1 MIKENDFSYSCFY
14 RQSSPTDSCTL
25 ATHACHRLKFD
36 SILKK
41 NDIDFVAVDELGT
54 DSGPRNLEK
63 LEVQVDCFTIFNY
76 CRTVNMLAPR
86 PGVNWHK
93 CIF

>member
-1 MIKENDFSYSCFY
+1 MFCILSF
-14 RQSSPTDSCTL
+14 RQNNPTDNCTL

-41 NDIDFVAVDELGT
+41 NDVDFMAVDDLGK

-63 LEVQVDCFTIFNY
+63 LEVSVEASEAKNE
-76 CRTVNMLAPR
+76 R
-86 PGVNWHK
+86 
-93 CIF
+93 

>member
-1 MIKENDFSYSCFY
+1 MFCILSF
-14 RQSSPTDSCTL
+14 RQNNPTDDCTL

-41 NDIDFVAVDELGT
+41 NDVDFMAVDDLGK

-63 LEVQVDCFTIFNY
+63 LEVSVEASEAKN
-76 CRTVNMLAPR
+76 
-86 PGVNWHK
+86 
-93 CIF
+93 